1 MNTKLRNLILL
12 FIIFV
17 LSLIFFPQRRSKA
30 EAPSVE
36 LKDMPIQAIITHY
49 AKHYGVDVQVALAV
63 ARCESQYGTLPDGDG
78 GMAKG
83 LWQYW
88 DDTWNRHYKEF
99 HEETGIT
106 LIKGDQKDDTELA
119 MWAIAHGKGNEW
131 TAYRAIKNGG
141 TYEFYSK
148 KLKRHYNVKCDII

>member
-30 EAPSVE
+30 EAPE
-36 LKDMPIQAIITHY
+36 IPLQDQPIENIVRHFAEVN
-49 AKHYGVDVQVALAV
+49 GVDESLALAV
-63 ARCESQYGTLPDGDG
+63 MRCESQGRQDTVSDG
-78 GMAKG
+78 GRSRGVFQYQKETFERHAKEYG
-83 LWQYW
+83 EVLDY
-88 DDTWNRHYKEF
+88 NSSY
-99 HEETGIT
+99 
-106 LIKGDQKDDTELA
+106 DQAKLA

-141 TYEFYSK
+141 TYSFYSK
-148 KLKRHYNVKCDII
+148 QLKKHFTVKCVL